1 MSVVKELI
9 RTEQD
14 GTISFGN
21 YELTKKTKL
30 ADYEFKG
37 DLYKIK
43 TYNEITRLEKN
54 DNVLYESVPGTAV
67 MGMNV
72 DDTKVSFKMDGS
84 GDVSV
89 TMGMQDDTEYKVLI
103 DGMVAG
109 NIKTTM
115 GGKLSFSVELTEG
128 KEAEIEIDVV
138 K

>member
-9 RTEQD
+9 RTDQD

-30 ADYEFKG
+30 TDYEFKG

-54 DNVLYESVPGTAV
+54 DNLLYESVPGTAV
-67 MGMNV
+67 TELDVN
-72 DDTKVSFKMDGS
+72 DTKVSYKIS
-84 GDVSV
+84 GNGNVSV
-89 TMGMQDDTEYKVLI
+89 TMGMQDDTEYRVVI
-103 DGMVAG
+103 DGVVAG
-109 NIKTTM
+109 HIKTSM

-128 KEAEIEIDVV
+128 KEAAVEIDVV
-138 K
+138 G